1 MNFYIHYP
9 VRGRPQKA
17 LDTLRRYVDT
27 SFGEDFLDFLVVMDS
42 DDAETIAAFT
52 PEAIRAI
59 TAGKHCIA
67 VGTTIRPPRSKIAA
81 CQFDRMEAFQAGL
94 LQMNSPD
101 VYMLISDDMI
111 PAQNWDQIIRK
122 AFQPY
127 AKDMD
132 VCLHFN
138 DGHTGQ
144 RLCTLP
150 IMGHARFTEF
160 GYFYHPEYLSL
171 WCDNEYTEVHKPVYF
186 PQVIIEHMH
195 PANGQG
201 REDDLYRAN
210 NALDATDR
218 KTYHRRKAAG
228 FPREQ
233 PILSIGI
240 PTIPERAV
248 DLRRLMIVLQ
258 PQLARISPGQVELVI
273 EYGEGT
279 TGEKRNRILDR
290 ANGEYIAFIDDDDLV
305 PADYVA
311 RIFLALAENP
321 GVDCIGFKGE
331 MTTDG
336 IDPWTFIHA
345 LDEKRSKEWT
355 RVYETRTYYRP
366 PNHLN
371 PVRIDLARRAGFPD
385 KARGE
390 DFDYSQALFPLLRT
404 TVFLDGDPMYYY
416 LFNPARKPLERE
428 IRAPLPA
435 KPKPVKRFVPSKLKR
450 PLPPRR

>member
-1 MNFYIHYP
+1 MIFYLHYP
-9 VRGRPQKA
+9 VRGRPAKA
-17 LDTLRRYVDT
+17 FDTLLRYIEH
-27 SFGEDFLDFLVVMDS
+27 SAGADFIDIHVIVDS
-42 DDAETIAAFT
+42 DDAETIATFT
-52 PEAIRAI
+52 PEALRVAVAGRHGI
-59 TAGKHCIA
+59 T
-67 VGTTIRPPRSKIAA
+67 VGTSIRPPRSKIAA

-94 LQMNSPD
+94 LQGDSPD
-101 VYMLISDDMI
+101 IYMLISDDMI
-111 PAQNWDQIIRK
+111 PKPKWDSHIRK
-122 AFQPY
+122 AFQSLD
-127 AKDMD
+127 KNMD

-138 DGHTGQ
+138 DGHTGD

-150 IMGHARFTEF
+150 IMGHERFTEY

-171 WCDNEYTEVHKPVYF
+171 WCDNEYTEVHKPAYF
-186 PQVIIEHMH
+186 PEVIIEHMH

-201 REDDLYRAN
+201 REDELYKFN
-210 NALDATDR
+210 NSLDAIDR

-258 PQLARISPGQVELVI
+258 QQMDYRIEPII
-273 EYGEGT
+273 EYGDAT

-290 ANGEYIAFIDDDDLV
+290 ANGQYVAFVDDDDLV
-305 PADYVA
+305 PADYVK
-311 RIFLALAENP
+311 RIVRAVIDNP

-345 LDEKRSKEWT
+345 LDDKRGKEWT
-355 RVYETRTYYRP
+355 RDYEKRTYYRP

-371 PVRIDLARRAGFPD
+371 PVRIDLARRAGFPN

-390 DFDYSQALFPLLRT
+390 DYDYSQALFPLLRT

-435 KPKPVKRFVPSKLKR
+435 KPVPRRVIPSKLKR
-450 PLPPRR
+450 PLPRR